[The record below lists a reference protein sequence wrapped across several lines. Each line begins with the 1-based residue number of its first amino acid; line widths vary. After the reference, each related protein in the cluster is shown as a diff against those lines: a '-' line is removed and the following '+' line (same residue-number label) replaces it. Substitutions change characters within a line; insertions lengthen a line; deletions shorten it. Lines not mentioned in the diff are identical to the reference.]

1 MNLCGIVKLI
11 GGFIMSNP
19 RVHQRKDGNYY
30 FNLNGKKYVKA
41 TRKAAEQYYTE
52 LKNNVKQ
59 RKLVEDYGKTNIE
72 TLVTDWLEIQRGIAN
87 KASTFDRKEQIVNHQ
102 IIPYIG
108 KVQVITLTSTKVQK
122 WLNDLSNDGFSK
134 STIKKAKETLKAALR
149 FHKVLKKYEDNP
161 FEDVKIPESASSKD
175 SDDIVFYTE
184 KELNKIYEAATKMH
198 TVSGKK
204 ENVYR
209 LGDAVI
215 VLGQTGMRSGE
226 FLALTWDDIDF
237 KNNTISITKT
247 RQHVKNRNKKA
258 PTDPNYVDV
267 INKPKT
273 KSSIRTIPMS
283 KKCKEALERLHN
295 LNGDFEY
302 VSSTSEGT
310 PITVRNFA
318 RMFENIL
325 YAAEMDKAVDE
336 KGKTVNKIYGPH
348 SMRHSFATNLINKKD
363 ANIAIVSKLLGHA
376 DVSVTINKYVHTK
389 DEDKVNTIK
398 LLD

>member
-1 MNLCGIVKLI
+1 
-11 GGFIMSNP
+11 
-19 RVHQRKDGNYY
+19 
-30 FNLNGKKYVKA
+30 
-41 TRKAAEQYYTE
+41 
-52 LKNNVKQ
+52 
-59 RKLVEDYGKTNIE
+59 
-72 TLVTDWLEIQRGIAN
+72 
-87 KASTFDRKEQIVNHQ
+87 
-102 IIPYIG
+102 
-108 KVQVITLTSTKVQK
+108 
-122 WLNDLSNDGFSK
+122 
-134 STIKKAKETLKAALR
+134 
-149 FHKVLKKYEDNP
+149 
-161 FEDVKIPESASSKD
+161 
-175 SDDIVFYTE
+175 
-184 KELNKIYEAATKMH
+184 
-198 TVSGKK
+198 
-204 ENVYR
+204 
-209 LGDAVI
+209 
-215 VLGQTGMRSGE
+215 
-226 FLALTWDDIDF
+226 
-237 KNNTISITKT
+237 
-247 RQHVKNRNKKA
+247 
-258 PTDPNYVDV
+258 
-267 INKPKT
+267 
-273 KSSIRTIPMS
+273 MS